1 MTGNTSDSLH
11 DDVGLSSKL
20 ELSPQVSRAGEE
32 SSK

>member
-1 MTGNTSDSLH
+1 MDSLH

-20 ELSPQVSRAGEE
+20 ELSPQVFRAGEE

>member
-20 ELSPQVSRAGEE
+20 ELSPQVSRTGEE

>member
-1 MTGNTSDSLH
+1 MDSLH
-11 DDVGLSSKL
+11 DDVGLSPKL